1 MHRIETRRRIRQR
14 LLRNCNV
21 FRVEAS
27 KNRSCQKE
35 HSSRAILRGRRFHSV
50 QLIRSKNL
58 ARSSSSK
65 IRIYIFPLD
74 SAIKKKTIEIT
85 VRTIKKFDPILNFSR
100 CPLLPVPGYRTA
112 TGRGRGWRKRAS
124 LTSYSIVRTRW
135 KKERKNSSRSKKKI
149 KRKEK
154 LFRDLLPCL
163 PTTHHRVKLGRCRGG
178 RRAARNDAQISIS
191 SSWEEEEEEE
201 DDRARA
207 DRSRGTCQGC
217 VQSFT

>member
-1 MHRIETRRRIRQR
+1 MHRIETRRRIRER
-14 LLRNCNV
+14 LLRNWNV

-58 ARSSSSK
+58 ARSSSSE

-112 TGRGRGWRKRAS
+112 TGRGRRWRKRAS
-124 LTSYSIVRTRW
+124 LTSFHRSNEVEKR
-135 KKERKNSSRSKKKI
+135 KKELLSIEKKNKKK
-149 KRKEK
+149 RKIVSWPFAMPAYHTSPRET
-154 LFRDLLPCL
+154 RAMP
-163 PTTHHRVKLGRCRGG
+163 RGAACSTQ
-178 RRAARNDAQISIS
+178 RRANID
-191 SSWEEEEEEE
+191 
-201 DDRARA
+201 
-207 DRSRGTCQGC
+207 
-217 VQSFT
+217 